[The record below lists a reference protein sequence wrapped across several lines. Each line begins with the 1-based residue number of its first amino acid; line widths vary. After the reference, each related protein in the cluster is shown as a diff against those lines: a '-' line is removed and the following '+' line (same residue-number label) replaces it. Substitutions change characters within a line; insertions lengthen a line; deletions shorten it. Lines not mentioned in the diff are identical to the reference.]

1 VRRVPSDPIWQT
13 ETSGPEGDVSGP
25 RAPTP
30 AAEASEPPAV
40 GDDARYARE
49 GLLGRGG
56 MGLVYLARDTRLDR
70 AVALKEAARDGD
82 TAARLAREARVTAG
96 LEHPG
101 IVTVHD
107 SGTTAEG
114 RPSYTMRLLRGR
126 PLSTVLA
133 EAGDRSARLLLL
145 RHYLTACQAVAYA
158 HAEGVI
164 HRDLKPA
171 NIMVGRFG
179 ETQVVDWG
187 LATRSGEGAP
197 PGSGHA
203 RDAGDTATGSVLGT
217 PAYMSPEQA
226 RGEALGPAS
235 DVWSLGAVLYAVLT
249 GKRPRGEGT
258 GDDVLAR
265 AKSGEL
271 PDLRGLDAPP
281 ELLAILERALAAE
294 PGARYA
300 NAGVLATDVAAY
312 LDGRRVEAH
321 RYTSWELLA
330 RLVRA
335 WRAPLAVAG
344 VAGVAMLALAGAWT
358 VSLARERDRVLAAER
373 EAREAL
379 AVFDASLAQALIAE
393 ARGAMAEGASGVAAV
408 LAGHAVALDAAPEAW
423 GVLSGV
429 ALETRAEFVGEAALP
444 QCTKALVVGLGDVVC
459 VGGDVVRRLAGGGG
473 AVARER
479 GGHRLARRRPGV
491 PRAGVRGLRA
501 RPCHRRGPGRR
512 LGGVG
517 GRGDAPDSGTGSRL
531 GAGGAGR
538 LQRAHGALL
547 PGVGGG
553 GDQPRWPA
561 GRLGDRVRR
570 WPRGRGAG
578 RHGAGPV
585 CGDPHHARGARRRGR
600 GGAHPRWPPT
610 PPRGQQGHP
619 RLDRPRVG

>member
-226 RGEALGPAS
+226 RGVALGPA
-235 DVWSLGAVLYAVLT
+235 
-249 GKRPRGEGT
+249 
-258 GDDVLAR
+258 
-265 AKSGEL
+265 
-271 PDLRGLDAPP
+271 
-281 ELLAILERALAAE
+281 
-294 PGARYA
+294 RYA
-300 NAGVLATDVAAY
+300 ATPGTRTQACSPPTSRRTSTGGAWKPTGTPPGSCSPGWSARG
-312 LDGRRVEAH
+312 GRRSPWPA
-321 RYTSWELLA
+321 WP
-330 RLVRA
+330 A
-335 WRAPLAVAG
+335 WRCSRSPA
-344 VAGVAMLALAGAWT
+344 
-358 VSLARERDRVLAAER
+358 
-373 EAREAL
+373 
-379 AVFDASLAQALIAE
+379 
-393 ARGAMAEGASGVAAV
+393 
-408 LAGHAVALDAAPEAW
+408 
-423 GVLSGV
+423 
-429 ALETRAEFVGEAALP
+429 
-444 QCTKALVVGLGDVVC
+444 
-459 VGGDVVRRLAGGGG
+459 
-473 AVARER
+473 
-479 GGHRLARRRPGV
+479 
-491 PRAGVRGLRA
+491 
-501 RPCHRRGPGRR
+501 PGR
-512 LGGVG
+512 
-517 GRGDAPDSGTGSRL
+517 
-531 GAGGAGR
+531 
-538 LQRAHGALL
+538 
-547 PGVGGG
+547 
-553 GDQPRWPA
+553 
-561 GRLGDRVRR
+561 
-570 WPRGRGAG
+570 
-578 RHGAGPV
+578 
-585 CGDPHHARGARRRGR
+585 
-600 GGAHPRWPPT
+600 
-610 PPRGQQGHP
+610 
-619 RLDRPRVG
+619 